1 MFALSNAPP
10 GLTHDEAGHGHD
22 AAGVLQGVTP
32 IYFTVGYGREPLFD
46 YLNAGF
52 IAGIGKS
59 IFTLRF
65 AAAVWGLLTVAVTYA
80 FARAAFDT
88 RVALIGTALLAVS
101 FWPVATGRQVLRS
114 GLLSI
119 LLALAGWAFIKVTS
133 QGSTAHRTAIVV
145 FTLAVGASLYTY
157 IPARVLWIIYPLT
170 LVVLFVGRWKVQ
182 RRSWT
187 LILLGLVIAAAIS
200 APLFGYL
207 RANPNVEQRLEMLDE
222 PLEAIVA
229 GNLRPIVENV
239 GNTLQA
245 FFRDGFGDDFLAY
258 NIPGRPVFELATFAF
273 FLIGVLASL
282 RRWRS
287 PPYALSLVWLAVGIS
302 PALVIGPGALTT
314 RIIGAQPVIHVLAAI
329 GAITL
334 WNRFPIGR
342 ISTWLGM
349 LSITIWIGFVGGMT
363 IRDYFGRWA
372 NDPRVRAAYHNS
384 LLAGLDSLAEREL
397 PMAAMISSPLP
408 GVAHDPYIA
417 ELSNATSTIRLNWA
431 DGQTALLLPATENA
445 QFLFSG
451 RATLHPA
458 FEIEFINLDEYS
470 LRANDLDP
478 NYSIG
483 VFNPTDMK
491 AELAANLTSPAGEA
505 LLDGAIGL
513 IGAAWITD
521 NHQLNDVAELLTMWQ
536 VIDPERVGP
545 PMVPAG
551 RSDLVLFTHV
561 LDTNGSLLSQRDKL
575 GAPSWQWELDDVIV
589 QIHAL
594 PIPEINAG
602 EYRTVVGIYERQSGI
617 RLKTPTGADVIE
629 VSPLQ
634 IAVP

>member
-1 MFALSNAPP
+1 MFALTDVPP

-52 IAGIGKS
+52 IAAMGQS
-59 IFTLRF
+59 IFTMRF

-88 RVALIGTALLAVS
+88 RVALIGTALLAVN
-101 FWPVATGRQVLRS
+101 FWPVATGRQMLRS
-114 GLLSI
+114 GLLPM
-119 LLALAGWAFIKVTS
+119 LLTLACWAFIKLTW
-133 QGSTAHRTAIVV
+133 QDSTRHRSAIVV
-145 FTLAVGASLYTY
+145 FILAVAASLYTY
-157 IPARVLWIIYPLT
+157 IPARVLWTIFPLT
-170 LVVLFVGRWKVQ
+170 LATLSVGRRKVQ
-182 RRSWT
+182 RHIWT
-187 LILLGLVIAAAIS
+187 PILLGLVIVAAIS

-207 RANPNVEQRLEMLDE
+207 RANPNAEQRLEMLDE
-222 PLEAIVA
+222 PLEALAA
-229 GNLRPIVENV
+229 GNLRPILENA
-239 GNTLQA
+239 GNTSLA
-245 FFRDGFGDDFLAY
+245 FFRGGFGDDFLAY
-258 NIPGRPVFELATFAF
+258 NIPGRPVFDHVTFALF
-273 FLIGVLASL
+273 IIGILASL

-287 PPYALSLVWLAVGIS
+287 PPYTLSLVWLAVGIS
-302 PALVIGPGALTT
+302 PALVTGPAALTT

-329 GAITL
+329 GASTL
-334 WNRFPIGR
+334 WNNFPKWR
-342 ISTWLGM
+342 AATWPGLLLG
-349 LSITIWIGFVGGMT
+349 TVWIGFVGGMT

-372 NDPRVRAAYHNS
+372 NDPQVRAAYHSS
-384 LLAGLDSLAEREL
+384 LLAGLDSLAERAP

-417 ELSNATSTIRLNWA
+417 ELSNATSTLRLNWA
-431 DGQTALLLPATENA
+431 DGQTALLLPATEKA
-445 QFLFSG
+445 QLLFSG

-458 FEIEFINLDEYS
+458 FEIGFTELDEYS

-483 VFNPTDMK
+483 VVNLSNLRAD
-491 AELAANLTSPAGEA
+491 LAANLTSPASETVLGEA
-505 LLDGAIGL
+505 IGF

-521 NHQLNDVAELLTMWQ
+521 IHKPNDVAELLTMWQ
-536 VIDPERVGP
+536 VVDPDRVSP
-545 PMVPAG
+545 PVDAAG

-561 LDTNGSLLSQRDKL
+561 LDIDGSLLLQRDEL

-594 PIPEINAG
+594 PIPEISPG

-617 RLKTPTGADVIE
+617 RLNTSTGTDVIE
-629 VSPLQ
+629 VSPLK
-634 IAVP
+634 IGSP